1 MGQCLE
7 STKEKKT
14 LTENA
19 FSKTLKSR
27 EIFSVT
33 VVGEELYIAA
43 SADDVN
49 SIYKDT
55 KNLDFDA
62 VIVDLLR
69 EFSISRDTL
78 DKLFDAQLSGGRS
91 WMDRQHDVYR
101 EQMHPVGRG
110 NALAETVLQEVE
122 KAVQWDHVLPPIALD
137 SPSETSRKVSL
148 WKWCAH
154 ALVEASMQAFFGP
167 SFLCLSP
174 EFVAD
179 YLKFDEDYWRLKAKS
194 PKAAATTKENCVSAL
209 SRWLDLPEMERRDAC
224 WMVTKVEHE
233 FVSMGI
239 CDKSQLAAL
248 LFINI
253 EVYVFSW
260 ICTALHT
267 PPPPQ
272 LALVFSQMPS
282 CATVDISKQSSSQ
295 DQRKCVQELLLA
307 IGPYSS

>member
-1 MGQCLE
+1 M
-7 STKEKKT
+7 
-14 LTENA
+14 LTDNA
-19 FSKTLKSR
+19 CSKTFRSR

-69 EFSISRDTL
+69 EFGISKDTL

-110 NALAETVLQEVE
+110 SGLAEAVLQQIDES
-122 KAVQWDHVLPPIALD
+122 VQWDHVLPPIALHSHGD
-137 SPSETSRKVSL
+137 VSRTVSL

-154 ALVEASMQAFFGP
+154 VLVEASMHAFFGP
-167 SFLCLSP
+167 SFLRLSP

-209 SRWLDLPEMERRDAC
+209 RRWLDRPEPERGEAC
-224 WMVTKVEHE
+224 WMVTKVEQE
-233 FVSMGI
+233 FANMGI
-239 CDKSQLAAL
+239 SDKAQLAAL

-253 EVYVFSW
+253 EVYV
-260 ICTALHT
+260 
-267 PPPPQ
+267 
-272 LALVFSQMPS
+272 V
-282 CATVDISKQSSSQ
+282 
-295 DQRKCVQELLLA
+295 
-307 IGPYSS
+307 

>member
-1 MGQCLE
+1 MACESYYVLPHGQLGQFVQLTSQNNKMLTE
-7 STKEKKT
+7 STW
-14 LTENA
+14 
-19 FSKTLKSR
+19 SKTLGSR
-27 EIFSVT
+27 DIFSVT

-69 EFSISRDTL
+69 EFGISKDTL

-110 NALAETVLQEVE
+110 NAVAEAILEQIDKEVH
-122 KAVQWDHVLPPIALD
+122 WDRIVAPIALHL
-137 SPSETSRKVSL
+137 PGKASRTVSL

-154 ALVEASMQAFFGP
+154 VLVETSMHAFFGS
-167 SFLCLSP
+167 SFLQLSP

-179 YLKFDEDYWRLKAKS
+179 YLRFDEDYWRLKAKS
-194 PKAAATTKENCVSAL
+194 PKAAAITKEKCVSAL
-209 SRWLDLPEMERRDAC
+209 LRWLDRPELERRDAC
-224 WMVTKVEHE
+224 WMVTKVEQE
-233 FVSMGI
+233 FLNMGI
-239 CDKSQLAAL
+239 CDKAQLAAL

-253 EVYVFSW
+253 EV
-260 ICTALHT
+260 
-267 PPPPQ
+267 
-272 LALVFSQMPS
+272 
-282 CATVDISKQSSSQ
+282 
-295 DQRKCVQELLLA
+295 
-307 IGPYSS
+307 